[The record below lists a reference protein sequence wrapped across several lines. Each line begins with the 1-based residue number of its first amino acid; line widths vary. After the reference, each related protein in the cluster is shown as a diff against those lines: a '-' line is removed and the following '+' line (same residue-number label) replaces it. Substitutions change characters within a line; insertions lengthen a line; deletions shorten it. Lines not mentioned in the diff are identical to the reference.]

1 MRVLFL
7 IIAFFF
13 VLSCKTQKETTVKMP
28 KWPKEKTGSKR
39 QIRKYTKEFVDRL
52 YDSTK
57 LKDTVEIETISQK

>member
-1 MRVLFL
+1 
-7 IIAFFF
+7 
-13 VLSCKTQKETTVKMP
+13 MP

-57 LKDTVEIETISQK
+57 LKDTVEIETIFQK